1 MEKEEEEEE
10 ARSRAL
16 KKTSIKYVCVY
27 TDAE

>member
-16 KKTSIKYVCVY
+16 KKTIKYVCVY